1 MQIYKEM
8 NIGTAKVTAEEMQ
21 DIPHHLID
29 FVNPDEEYN
38 VSMYKEDATK
48 KIEEILSN
56 NKVPI
61 IVGGTGLYIDT
72 LINGIEFS
80 EIESDEEYRKELEDI
95 VINNENGKDILL
107 EKLREV
113 DTESANK
120 IDKNNIR
127 RVIRALEIYKVT
139 GKPKSQIDKESIK
152 GSKYDYL
159 VFGIDFDREKLYE
172 RINTRVDKMIEDGL
186 LEEVKNVSSKYN
198 LSKTA
203 LQALGYKEVIEHFKN
218 EITYDEMVE
227 KIKRESRRYA
237 KRQMTWFRHI
247 DEIIWLDGEDRN
259 KMIEKIICEYER
271 DE

>member
-8 NIGTAKVTAEEMQ
+8 NIGTAKVTESEMQ
-21 DIPHHLID
+21 GIPHYLID
-29 FVNPDEEYN
+29 FVNPDEDYN
-38 VSMYKEDATK
+38 VSMFREDAINR
-48 KIEEILSN
+48 IEEIFKK
-56 NKVPI
+56 NKTPI

-80 EIESDEEYRKELEDI
+80 EIEADEEYRKELEDI
-95 VINNENGKDILL
+95 VNNNENGKDILF
-107 EKLREV
+107 EKLKLV
-113 DTESANK
+113 DEGSAQK

-139 GKPKSQIDKESIK
+139 GKTKSQIDKESIK
-152 GSKYDYL
+152 GSKYNFM
-159 VFGIDFDREKLYE
+159 VFGIDFDREKLYD
-172 RINTRVDKMIEDGL
+172 RINKRVDIMIENGL
-186 LEEVKNVSSKYN
+186 VDEVKDVSQKYH

-203 LQALGYKEVIEHFKN
+203 LQALGYKEVIEYFN
-218 EITYDEMVE
+218 EKITYDEMID

-247 DEIIWLDGEDRN
+247 KGIVWLNGED
-259 KMIEKIICEYER
+259 KESMIKTVICEYER